1 MEQYLYLNMRK
12 YLFFLLIVMY
22 FTFSYGNQRL
32 NRTPKIITNLNQYDF
47 ELGTNTIR
55 NESQLLNFIET
66 TMETYL
72 IPGLQI
78 SVVKGG
84 NIVWNKYFGYANIDE
99 NILVDD
105 NTMFILC

>member
-1 MEQYLYLNMRK
+1 MRK
-12 YLFFLLIVMY
+12 YLFFLLIVMC
-22 FTFSYGNQRL
+22 FPSSYGNQRL

-72 IPGLQI
+72 IPGMQI

-84 NIVWNKYFGYANIDE
+84 NIVWNKQFGYANIDE
-99 NILVDD
+99 NILVNE
-105 NTMFILC
+105 NTMFIL